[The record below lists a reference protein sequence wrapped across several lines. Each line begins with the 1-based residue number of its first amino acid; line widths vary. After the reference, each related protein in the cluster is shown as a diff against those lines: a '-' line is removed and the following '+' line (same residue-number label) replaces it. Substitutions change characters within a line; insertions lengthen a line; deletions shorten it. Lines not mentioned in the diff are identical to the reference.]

1 MPCKI
6 CRETGHNIKTCRA
19 LSAAKSEVISKRHE
33 LVIAE
38 CKLAEI
44 EKQWALAPV
53 KIYVE
58 KSPDDA
64 KKLQSGSLAFPT
76 SGLIFTESSASS
88 DSEFE
93 RISQTDARMG
103 QTERGE

>member
-1 MPCKI
+1 MFCSI
-6 CRETGHNIKTCRA
+6 CRKTGHNIRTCRA

-38 CKLAEI
+38 SALAEI
-44 EKQWALAPV
+44 EKQWRYHQM
-53 KIYVE
+53 K

-64 KKLQSGSLAFPT
+64 KKLQPG
-76 SGLIFTESSASS
+76 SSASS

-93 RISQTDARMG
+93 RLPDRSV
-103 QTERGE
+103 